1 MTNNQWIKTVEVN
14 ERVFE
19 LVFSYDQYD
28 YLWCYGYEILR
39 PKKCFFDI
47 FYKTEVFRIYTIYE
61 DIDTMF
67 QSALKE
73 IRKYLG
79 QEEKRKEIKKALD
92 KFTNY
97 VV

>member
-1 MTNNQWIKTVEVN
+1 MTNNQWVKTVEVN
-14 ERVFE
+14 GRTFE

-28 YLWCYGYEILR
+28 FFWCYGYEIR

-47 FYKTEVFRIYTIYE
+47 FYKTEVFRTCTFYE
-61 DIDTMF
+61 DIDSIF
-67 QSALKE
+67 QYGLKE

-79 QEEKRKEIKKALD
+79 QEEKRKEVKKALD
-92 KFTNY
+92 KFADY